1 MKMVSGVVKWSSSDK
16 IIYQVYLLFGGA
28 LLRAPPSKISDHTQG
43 ELPLEKPG
51 NKQDEESAKDW
62 KLLFELYEILK
73 KRVDDREEKMRDY
86 VRKVGL
92 TEKEKS
98 KDEQQ

>member
-1 MKMVSGVVKWSSSDK
+1 M
-16 IIYQVYLLFGGA
+16 
-28 LLRAPPSKISDHTQG
+28 
-43 ELPLEKPG
+43 EKPG
-51 NKQDEESAKDW
+51 NKQDEESEEDW

-73 KRVDDREEKMRDY
+73 KRVDAREEKMRDY

-92 TEKEKS
+92 IEKEKN

>member
-1 MKMVSGVVKWSSSDK
+1 M
-16 IIYQVYLLFGGA
+16 
-28 LLRAPPSKISDHTQG
+28 
-43 ELPLEKPG
+43 EKPG
-51 NKQDEESAKDW
+51 NNQDEESAKDC

-73 KRVDDREEKMRDY
+73 KRVDAREEKMRDY

-92 TEKEKS
+92 TEKEKN

>member
-1 MKMVSGVVKWSSSDK
+1 M
-16 IIYQVYLLFGGA
+16 
-28 LLRAPPSKISDHTQG
+28 
-43 ELPLEKPG
+43 EKPA
-51 NKQDEESAKDW
+51 NKQDEEFEEDW

-73 KRVDDREEKMRDY
+73 KRVDAREEKMRDY

-92 TEKEKS
+92 TEKEKN

>member
-1 MKMVSGVVKWSSSDK
+1 M
-16 IIYQVYLLFGGA
+16 
-28 LLRAPPSKISDHTQG
+28 
-43 ELPLEKPG
+43 EKPG
-51 NKQDEESAKDW
+51 NKQDEESEEDW

-73 KRVDDREEKMRDY
+73 KRVDDREEKMWDY

>member
-1 MKMVSGVVKWSSSDK
+1 M
-16 IIYQVYLLFGGA
+16 
-28 LLRAPPSKISDHTQG
+28 
-43 ELPLEKPG
+43 EKPG
-51 NKQDEESAKDW
+51 NKQDDEFEEDW

-73 KRVDDREEKMRDY
+73 KRVDAREEKMRDY

-92 TEKEKS
+92 TEKEKN

>member
-1 MKMVSGVVKWSSSDK
+1 M
-16 IIYQVYLLFGGA
+16 
-28 LLRAPPSKISDHTQG
+28 
-43 ELPLEKPG
+43 EKPG
-51 NKQDEESAKDW
+51 NKQDEESEEDW

-73 KRVDDREEKMRDY
+73 KRVDAREEKMRDY

-92 TEKEKS
+92 TEKENN

>member
-1 MKMVSGVVKWSSSDK
+1 M
-16 IIYQVYLLFGGA
+16 
-28 LLRAPPSKISDHTQG
+28 
-43 ELPLEKPG
+43 EKLG

-73 KRVDDREEKMRDY
+73 KRVDAREEKMRDY

>member
-1 MKMVSGVVKWSSSDK
+1 M
-16 IIYQVYLLFGGA
+16 
-28 LLRAPPSKISDHTQG
+28 
-43 ELPLEKPG
+43 EKPG
-51 NKQDEESAKDW
+51 NKQDEEFEDDW

-73 KRVDDREEKMRDY
+73 KRVDAREEKMRDY

-92 TEKEKS
+92 TEKEKN

>member
-1 MKMVSGVVKWSSSDK
+1 M
-16 IIYQVYLLFGGA
+16 
-28 LLRAPPSKISDHTQG
+28 
-43 ELPLEKPG
+43 EKPG
-51 NKQDEESAKDW
+51 NKQDEELEEDW

-73 KRVDDREEKMRDY
+73 KRVDAREEKMRDY

-92 TEKEKS
+92 TEKEKN

>member
-1 MKMVSGVVKWSSSDK
+1 M
-16 IIYQVYLLFGGA
+16 
-28 LLRAPPSKISDHTQG
+28 
-43 ELPLEKPG
+43 EKPG
-51 NKQDEESAKDW
+51 NNQDEEFEEDW

-73 KRVDDREEKMRDY
+73 KRVDAREEKMRDY

-92 TEKEKS
+92 TEKEKN

>member
-1 MKMVSGVVKWSSSDK
+1 M
-16 IIYQVYLLFGGA
+16 YLLFWWCPVKGTA
-28 LLRAPPSKISDHTQG
+28 IKRISDHTQG
-43 ELPLEKPG
+43 ELPLEKP
-51 NKQDEESAKDW
+51 EEDW

-73 KRVDDREEKMRDY
+73 KRVDAREEKMRDY

-92 TEKEKS
+92 TEKEKN

>member
-1 MKMVSGVVKWSSSDK
+1 M
-16 IIYQVYLLFGGA
+16 
-28 LLRAPPSKISDHTQG
+28 
-43 ELPLEKPG
+43 EKSG
-51 NKQDEESAKDW
+51 NKQDEEFEEDW

-73 KRVDDREEKMRDY
+73 KRVDAREEKMRDY

-92 TEKEKS
+92 TEKEKN

>member
-1 MKMVSGVVKWSSSDK
+1 M
-16 IIYQVYLLFGGA
+16 
-28 LLRAPPSKISDHTQG
+28 
-43 ELPLEKPG
+43 EKPG
-51 NKQDEESAKDW
+51 NNQDEESAKDW

-73 KRVDDREEKMRDY
+73 KRVDASEEKMRDY

-92 TEKEKS
+92 TEKEKN

>member
-1 MKMVSGVVKWSSSDK
+1 MEQFRQNKYTRC
-16 IIYQVYLLFGGA
+16 IYYFGGA
-28 LLRAPPSKISDHTQG
+28 LLQGTAIKKISDHTQG

-51 NKQDEESAKDW
+51 NKQDEESEEDW

-73 KRVDDREEKMRDY
+73 KRVDAREEKMRDY

-92 TEKEKS
+92 TEKEKN

>member
-1 MKMVSGVVKWSSSDK
+1 M
-16 IIYQVYLLFGGA
+16 
-28 LLRAPPSKISDHTQG
+28 
-43 ELPLEKPG
+43 EKPG
-51 NKQDEESAKDW
+51 NKQDEECEEDW

-73 KRVDDREEKMRDY
+73 KRVDAREEKMRDY

-92 TEKEKS
+92 TEKEKN

>member
-1 MKMVSGVVKWSSSDK
+1 M
-16 IIYQVYLLFGGA
+16 
-28 LLRAPPSKISDHTQG
+28 
-43 ELPLEKPG
+43 EKPG
-51 NKQDEESAKDW
+51 NKQGEEFEEDW

-73 KRVDDREEKMRDY
+73 KRVDAREEKMRDY

-92 TEKEKS
+92 TEKEKN

>member
-1 MKMVSGVVKWSSSDK
+1 M
-16 IIYQVYLLFGGA
+16 
-28 LLRAPPSKISDHTQG
+28 
-43 ELPLEKPG
+43 EKPG
-51 NKQDEESAKDW
+51 NKQDEEFEEDW

-73 KRVDDREEKMRDY
+73 KRVDAREEKMRDH

-92 TEKEKS
+92 TEKEKN

>member
-1 MKMVSGVVKWSSSDK
+1 M
-16 IIYQVYLLFGGA
+16 
-28 LLRAPPSKISDHTQG
+28 
-43 ELPLEKPG
+43 EKPG
-51 NKQDEESAKDW
+51 NKQDEEFEEDW

-73 KRVDDREEKMRDY
+73 KRVDAREEKMRNY

-92 TEKEKS
+92 TEKEKN

>member
-1 MKMVSGVVKWSSSDK
+1 M
-16 IIYQVYLLFGGA
+16 
-28 LLRAPPSKISDHTQG
+28 
-43 ELPLEKPG
+43 EKPG
-51 NKQDEESAKDW
+51 NKQDEESEEDW

-73 KRVDDREEKMRDY
+73 KRVDAREEKMRDY

-92 TEKEKS
+92 TEKAKN

>member
-1 MKMVSGVVKWSSSDK
+1 M
-16 IIYQVYLLFGGA
+16 
-28 LLRAPPSKISDHTQG
+28 
-43 ELPLEKPG
+43 EKPG
-51 NKQDEESAKDW
+51 NKQDEEYAKDW

-73 KRVDDREEKMRDY
+73 KRVDAREEKMRDY

-92 TEKEKS
+92 TEKEKN

>member
-1 MKMVSGVVKWSSSDK
+1 M
-16 IIYQVYLLFGGA
+16 
-28 LLRAPPSKISDHTQG
+28 
-43 ELPLEKPG
+43 EKPG
-51 NKQDEESAKDW
+51 NKQDEESEEDW

-73 KRVDDREEKMRDY
+73 KRDDAREEKMRDY

-92 TEKEKS
+92 TEKEKN

>member
-1 MKMVSGVVKWSSSDK
+1 MK
-16 IIYQVYLLFGGA
+16 
-28 LLRAPPSKISDHTQG
+28 
-43 ELPLEKPG
+43 KPG
-51 NKQDEESAKDW
+51 NNQDEESAKDW

-73 KRVDDREEKMRDY
+73 KRVDAREEKMRDY

-92 TEKEKS
+92 TEKEKN

>member
-1 MKMVSGVVKWSSSDK
+1 M
-16 IIYQVYLLFGGA
+16 
-28 LLRAPPSKISDHTQG
+28 
-43 ELPLEKPG
+43 EKPG
-51 NKQDEESAKDW
+51 NNQDEESAKNW

-73 KRVDDREEKMRDY
+73 KRVDAREEKMRDY

-92 TEKEKS
+92 TEKEKN

>member
-1 MKMVSGVVKWSSSDK
+1 M
-16 IIYQVYLLFGGA
+16 
-28 LLRAPPSKISDHTQG
+28 
-43 ELPLEKPG
+43 EKPG
-51 NKQDEESAKDW
+51 NKQDEEFEEDW

-73 KRVDDREEKMRDY
+73 KRVDARDY

-92 TEKEKS
+92 TEKEKN

>member
-1 MKMVSGVVKWSSSDK
+1 M
-16 IIYQVYLLFGGA
+16 
-28 LLRAPPSKISDHTQG
+28 
-43 ELPLEKPG
+43 EKPG
-51 NKQDEESAKDW
+51 NNQDEESAKDW

-73 KRVDDREEKMRDY
+73 KRVDAREERMRDY

-92 TEKEKS
+92 TEKEKN

>member
-1 MKMVSGVVKWSSSDK
+1 M
-16 IIYQVYLLFGGA
+16 
-28 LLRAPPSKISDHTQG
+28 
-43 ELPLEKPG
+43 EKPG
-51 NKQDEESAKDW
+51 NNQDEEAAKDW

-73 KRVDDREEKMRDY
+73 KRVDAREEKMRDY

-92 TEKEKS
+92 TEKEKN

>member
-1 MKMVSGVVKWSSSDK
+1 M
-16 IIYQVYLLFGGA
+16 
-28 LLRAPPSKISDHTQG
+28 
-43 ELPLEKPG
+43 EKPG

-73 KRVDDREEKMRDY
+73 KRVDAREERMGDY

>member
-1 MKMVSGVVKWSSSDK
+1 M
-16 IIYQVYLLFGGA
+16 
-28 LLRAPPSKISDHTQG
+28 
-43 ELPLEKPG
+43 EKPG
-51 NKQDEESAKDW
+51 NKQDEESEEDW

-92 TEKEKS
+92 TEKEKN

>member
-1 MKMVSGVVKWSSSDK
+1 M
-16 IIYQVYLLFGGA
+16 
-28 LLRAPPSKISDHTQG
+28 
-43 ELPLEKPG
+43 EKPG

-92 TEKEKS
+92 TEKEKN
-98 KDEQQ
+98 KDERQ